1 MLSQVWGL
9 EACDQKSPAREATNA
24 GFNPGSKACS
34 VARRARGMGVGM
46 TKTVLGIIGG
56 SGFYNLPE
64 IENAHWE
71 KVLTPWGAPSDEIL
85 FAEIAGL
92 PIRFLPRHGRG
103 HPVPPSAINYR
114 ANIDALKRAG
124 VTDLVSISA
133 CGSLREDLAPGHFV
147 LVDQFVDRTFARE
160 KSFFGPGLVAH
171 VSVAD
176 PVSPLLVK
184 ALANAA
190 AAEEIAHTLGG
201 TYLVMEG
208 PQFSTR
214 AESYLYRSWGM
225 DVIGMTNMPEAKLAR
240 EAEICYATVAM
251 VTDYD
256 SWHPDH
262 GSVDIQSI
270 IKVLHDNA
278 DHARQLV
285 ARLARDLPR
294 EHEACPIGS
303 DTALEYAV
311 MTSVEARDPELVARL
326 DAVAGRVLFR

>member
-1 MLSQVWGL
+1 
-9 EACDQKSPAREATNA
+9 
-24 GFNPGSKACS
+24 
-34 VARRARGMGVGM
+34 M
-46 TKTVLGIIGG
+46 TQSVLGIIGG
-56 SGFYNLPE
+56 SGFYNLPGLD
-64 IENAHWE
+64 NPRWE
-71 KVLTPWGAPSDEIL
+71 KVMTPWGAPSDEML

-92 PIRFLPRHGRG
+92 PVRFLPRHGRG

-176 PVSPLLVK
+176 PVSPLLVDAVEK
-184 ALANAA
+184 AAQ
-190 AAEEIAHTLGG
+190 AEGIVYTRGG

-214 AESYLYRSWGM
+214 AESNLYRSWGM

-256 SWHPDH
+256 CWHDEH
-262 GSVDIQSI
+262 ADVDVASVIAVMKGNTEKAQ
-270 IKVLHDNA
+270 
-278 DHARQLV
+278 RLV
-285 ARLARDLPR
+285 ASLARDFPR
-294 EHEACPIGS
+294 QHPPCPIGS
-303 DTALEYAV
+303 DRALEVALI
-311 MTSVEARDPELVARL
+311 TSPEARDASLVRKL
-326 DAVAGRVLFR
+326 DAVAGRVLGA